1 MYETDN
7 LANATYEIHAQGAT
21 FPRRTIKGTLWY
33 ADGDLVATV
42 TTAEDGQVDEV
53 RFSPTRTTATYDFLK
68 VTHDG
73 TKGEVTITLPLGTYT
88 ISEVQAPYGFVHTDH
103 TYTVVLDWDNQ
114 YNDLVLCKKHHRPH
128 AGR

>member
-1 MYETDN
+1 MR
-7 LANATYEIHAQGAT
+7 IHAQGDIPT
-21 FPRRTIKGTLWY
+21 PDNQGTLWY

-53 RFSPTRTTATYDFLK
+53 RFSPTRTLATYDFLK

-114 YNDLVLCKKHHRPH
+114 YNDLVLAKASSTTRRTVMLCTTTLL
-128 AGR
+128 

>member
-1 MYETDN
+1 M
-7 LANATYEIHAQGAT
+7 
-21 FPRRTIKGTLWY
+21 
-33 ADGDLVATV
+33 
-42 TTAEDGQVDEV
+42 
-53 RFSPTRTTATYDFLK
+53 K

-114 YNDLVLCKKHHRPH
+114 YNDLVLAKTIIDHTQDGDVVYNYSIINIGNASAEQIEKLVLAFENARVLPVVEEGKVGV
-128 AGR
+128 GR